1 MTQDR
6 EFIRQ
11 QQESQTDIDRINTL
25 ARLEREEVQRREA
38 EGIADIE
45 RINAT
50 FTTSQLTPPAISENL
65 ADMPCLQ
72 PPN

>member
-1 MTQDR
+1 MTEDR

-11 QQESQTDIDRINTL
+11 QQESQADIDRINAL

-50 FTTSQLTPPAISENL
+50 FATPQLTPPAISENL
-65 ADMPCLQ
+65 VGMPCLQ

>member
-11 QQESQTDIDRINTL
+11 QQESQADIDRINTL
-25 ARLEREEVQRREA
+25 ARREREEVQRREA

-50 FTTSQLTPPAISENL
+50 FTTSQLTPPAISGNL